1 MFVLVGSRGLDKVKF
16 KQVLE
21 EKNPYAKEIYFNIF
35 CDKTGAICQS
45 GILLLCKMKYV
56 TYLTKLNCHE
66 QCIISLMI
74 SMLYFSVEQTLSHA

>member
-16 KQVLE
+16 KQVLK
-21 EKNPYAKEIYFNIF
+21 EKIPMPKKFILIFSVIKQVPFAK
-35 CDKTGAICQS
+35 A

-74 SMLYFSVEQTLSHA
+74 SMLYFSVEQTLSRA